1 MSKTTDAVPHPH
13 DDAPAHPLWRPPW
26 RSLRVAV
33 GVLWVLTAVTVIAL
47 RLDTLLAGH
56 PAYPVLLL
64 VVLVAGVALVVAGW
78 RGATRARPARSGWL
92 RVAGGAVGG
101 LAALLLVA
109 VLVYL
114 VPLPATADAVASLS
128 GSSSVRVTN
137 SATRIALSPVGQ
149 PVRAGLVVQPGA
161 KVDPR
166 AYVPLLS
173 RISEEGFLVVV
184 VKQPL
189 NIGFLAVGAPE
200 GIIDDHPE
208 VTSWAVG
215 GHSLGGVAAS
225 SFAGRSPTPVNG
237 LLFWASYPLG
247 SLADRDLVVASVSG
261 TRDGLTTPS
270 DVEASRDEL
279 PASSTFVAVE
289 GAVHSFFGDYG
300 EQSGDG
306 TPTVSRAEAQDQIVA
321 ASVALMEAVAK
332 G

>member
-1 MSKTTDAVPHPH
+1 MASKIPLGQDASVSKTTDAVPHPQ
-13 DDAPAHPLWRPPW
+13 DDAPA
-26 RSLRVAV
+26 
-33 GVLWVLTAVTVIAL
+33 
-47 RLDTLLAGH
+47 H
-56 PAYPVLLL
+56 PAYPVLLF